1 MHLRSLDL
9 WSGRGH
15 EAALLTDVN
24 GKGCWLTPRRAREA
38 GIPSRRRACLGA
50 DLGVGVQ
57 LEHPTR

>member
-24 GKGCWLTPRRAREA
+24 GKECWLTPKTGERSGYPVALVTHHPRAQ
-38 GIPSRRRACLGA
+38 P
-50 DLGVGVQ
+50 
-57 LEHPTR
+57 